1 MVKNNI
7 KKKIKSDQKNIYD
20 NVKIDLPLNGV
31 NLFWSDE
38 KNNPKSEYIKNR
50 NKKI

>member
-1 MVKNNI
+1 MGKNDI
-7 KKKIKSDQKNIYD
+7 KKLNSNRKNIYD
-20 NVKIDLPLNGV
+20 NMKIDLPLNGV

-38 KNNPKSEYIKNR
+38 KRNPKSENIKNR